1 MPYLTPTII
10 GAIAGDVIGAPYEWR
25 RIKTTEFPLLSSR
38 PHFTDDTVLTVAVA
52 DSILTG
58 KDFTS
63 VMREYGRKYPH
74 AGYGG
79 WFHHWLYV
87 PDPSPYGSYGNGS
100 AMRVSPVGFAY
111 STLQEVLE
119 IAKRC
124 AEVTHN
130 HPEGIKGAQATAAA
144 IFLART
150 GHDKEQIR
158 EYVTRTFGYD
168 LHFTLDEIRPSYGFD
183 ETCQGTVP
191 QAIAA
196 FLESTDY
203 ESAVRLAVS
212 LGGDSDTLACITG
225 GIAAAYYKRIPE
237 DIVQNVLSLLPE
249 EFRDIIR
256 RFDEKFAEKIGNG
269 KEEGSD
275 NA

>member
-144 IFLART
+144 
-150 GHDKEQIR
+150 
-158 EYVTRTFGYD
+158 
-168 LHFTLDEIRPSYGFD
+168 
-183 ETCQGTVP
+183 
-191 QAIAA
+191 
-196 FLESTDY
+196 
-203 ESAVRLAVS
+203 
-212 LGGDSDTLACITG
+212 
-225 GIAAAYYKRIPE
+225 YYKRIPE

>member
-1 MPYLTPTII
+1 MPYLAPTII
-10 GAIAGDVIGAPYEWR
+10 GAIAGDVIGAPYEWK
-25 RIKTTEFPLLSSR
+25 RIKTTEFPLLSSMS
-38 PHFTDDTVLTVAVA
+38 HFTDDTVLTVAVA

-63 VMREYGRKYPH
+63 TMREYGRKYPH

-79 WFHHWLYV
+79 WFYRWLHM
-87 PDPSPYGSYGNGS
+87 PDPKPYGSYGNGS

-119 IAKRC
+119 MAKRC

-130 HPEGIKGAQATAAA
+130 HLEGIKGAQATAAA

-158 EYVTRTFGYD
+158 EYVTRNFGYD
-168 LHFTLDEIRPSYGFD
+168 LHFTLDEIRPFYDFD
-183 ETCQGTVP
+183 ETCQRTVP
-191 QAIAA
+191 QAIVA

-225 GIAAAYYKRIPE
+225 GIAGAYYKRIPE
-237 DIVQNVLSLLPE
+237 DIVGSVLSLLPE
-249 EFRDIIR
+249 EFRNVIR
-256 RFDEKFAEKIGNG
+256 RFDQKFAEEIENG
-269 KEEGSD
+269 KEEVPD